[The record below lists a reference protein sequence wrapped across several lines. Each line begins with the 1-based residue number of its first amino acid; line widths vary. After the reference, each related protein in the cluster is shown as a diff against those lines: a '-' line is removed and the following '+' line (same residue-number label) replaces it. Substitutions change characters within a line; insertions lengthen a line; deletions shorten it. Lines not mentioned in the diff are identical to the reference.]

1 MSLSARRDNN
11 TYLKNLDQSD
21 SDSAGSAWL
30 CVMFSIDDICVLYD
44 ASLPARP
51 SLVHIFR
58 YGMYHD
64 FAVSFPALRMNK
76 IPVSFP
82 ALVDLYEQ

>member
-1 MSLSARRDNN
+1 MFVRDVSLSARRDNN
-11 TYLKNLDQSD
+11 TYIKDLDQSD

-51 SLVHIFR
+51 SWVHLFA
-58 YGMYHD
+58 YEMYHD
-64 FAVSFPALRMNK
+64 FEVSLPALRMNK
-76 IPVSFP
+76 YQWACQPW
-82 ALVDLYEQ
+82 